1 MTPSVVVDPIA
12 GALCARAEGV
22 ELKPYKWAP
31 TDIKPPC
38 VVLELP
44 AIRRTGVDQREDHL
58 GQTDWTLSFPTIFY
72 FALDNPATAQPKA
85 LEFVES
91 FIFAIDADNGLGGL
105 CQEAKVV
112 EVAEPEF
119 VEDQANA
126 PLRWPARVEVL
137 TFA

>member
-1 MTPSVVVDPIA
+1 MSVVDPIA
-12 GALCARAEGV
+12 TAIYERGEEVG
-22 ELKPYKWAP
+22 LKPYKWAP

-38 VVLELP
+38 MVIELP

-58 GQTDWTLSFPTIFY
+58 GQTDWTISFPTIFY
-72 FALDNPATAQPKA
+72 FALDNPAAAQPKA
-85 LEFVES
+85 LGFVES

-119 VEDQANA
+119 MEDQPNA